1 MYLQTLHQEE
11 ARDFNLIITCNDYF
25 YSKKSTLFENKVKMN
40 FAVLLLL
47 VWPKILFIFS
57 YKILQKIPNEL
68 FGQLN
73 TSPSSKLSQ
82 SKRGR
87 HHFLFFF
94 SQTQR
99 SSRSRFLVLS
109 HCSDSHLSDS
119 EVHNN
124 LKSNILRFSLAF
136 LSFNERSPLPA
147 SLILSQER
155 IVIRSLFINCSF
167 SYTSQDIKIR
177 VLE

>member
-1 MYLQTLHQEE
+1 
-11 ARDFNLIITCNDYF
+11 
-25 YSKKSTLFENKVKMN
+25 MN
-40 FAVLLLL
+40 FSVLLLL

-57 YKILQKIPNEL
+57 YKKLQKIPNEL
-68 FGQLN
+68 FGHLN

-87 HHFLFFF
+87 QNLLFFF
-94 SQTQR
+94 SQTPR
-99 SSRSRFLVLS
+99 SSWGIFMALP

-136 LSFNERSPLPA
+136 LSFNERSPLTCLTNTQPRKN
-147 SLILSQER
+147 SYQFSVHQLFFLIQKPRYKNKRSQFQNNT
-155 IVIRSLFINCSF
+155 I
-167 SYTSQDIKIR
+167 
-177 VLE
+177 